1 MVKNSER
8 KTLLELLSEL
18 PDHRVGN
25 AIKHNLTD
33 IVAIGILAILCNA
46 NTFVGMQ
53 LFGETHEQELRGIL
67 ELPNGIPSH
76 DVFGDVFSRL
86 DIRALEKCFEEWIA
100 GMQGAL
106 KREHIAIDGKTIRRS
121 QSEKHKASHIITAYS
136 SDVQLVLGQLCTDEK
151 SNEITAIP
159 VLLEML
165 TLRGSTVT
173 IDAMGT
179 QTSIAQK
186 IIDREGEYI
195 LALRENHPTLLDD
208 IRFYMEQEVLSREKS
223 QLIER
228 NAYASCIE
236 KDHGRIDKRECW
248 LIPDLTWLESRN
260 RWAGLSGAAL
270 IRRTRTTSDGKTS
283 ITDRYYL
290 FSHADISADR
300 LLRLQRSHWAIEN
313 NLHWMLDVTF
323 GEDNAHVRMGHAAVI
338 LNILRKMVLLLLK
351 SDSSMK
357 GSISSKRLRCSWDFS
372 FALRVISNVSS

>member
-1 MVKNSER
+1 MNRSEN

-53 LFGETHEQELRGIL
+53 LFGETHEQELRELL

-86 DIRALEKCFEEWIA
+86 DTAALEKCFEEWIA
-100 GMQGAL
+100 GMQDTL
-106 KREHIAIDGKTIRRS
+106 NQKHIAIDGKTIRRS
-121 QSEKHKASHIITAYS
+121 QSPKHKASHVITAYS
-136 SDVQLVLGQLCTDEK
+136 SDMQLVLGQLCTDEK

-208 IRFYMEQEVLSREKS
+208 IRFYMQQEVLTRKKT
-223 QLIER
+223 QLIEN
-228 NAYASCIE
+228 NAYASSIE
-236 KDHGRIDKRECW
+236 KSHGRIDKRECW
-248 LIPDLTWLESRN
+248 LLPDLTWLESRN

-270 IRRTRTTSDGKTS
+270 IRSTRTTSDGKS
-283 ITDRYYL
+283 SVTDRYYL
-290 FSHADISADR
+290 YSHTKITADQF
-300 LLRLQRSHWAIEN
+300 LQLQRSHWAIEN
-313 NLHWMLDVTF
+313 NLHWMLDVAF
-323 GEDNAHVRMGHAAVI
+323 GEDNAHVRLGHAAVV

-351 SDSSMK
+351 TDSSVK

-372 FALRVISNVSS
+372 FALNVISNATS